1 MGEIRTISSKSRI
14 VSFIIIYPILL
25 NYIKYILF
33 IILLS
38 SFTNSFSQT
47 RVKVDGDKVKP
58 DNSLCKGCVVVTGNV
73 KITQRGTKITCDK
86 AIWDRRSNNV
96 DATGNVKIYRSDSD
110 YPLQGDKLFF
120 DGNTSIARLRD
131 NVYYKDDKVSFT
143 TEKFDYNTK
152 TEEGH
157 YFDGGVVKDSTN
169 TLISQRG
176 YVFKN
181 DDIIVKDS
189 VVITTP
195 DYLVLSD
202 SIKYNSEKQMVYVIA
217 PTTLY
222 SDSSELYAE
231 GGYYNTQISYA
242 FLTDNAQMSRSNYKL
257 KGDTIAYNETA
268 MIGEGWG
275 NIEMND
281 TIQKLLLR
289 GHYMYHDGN
298 RDYSFLTDS
307 AQALLYSGFDTLYS
321 HADTLVNYV
330 DTAGIQ
336 YFSGYNNVRFF
347 RLDVQGKCDSLVYN
361 MDDETTT
368 MYYEPMLWSLYNQM
382 SGEIINI
389 YNKNN
394 RISHI
399 EMLDG
404 AFVVSR
410 EDSIRFNQIRGKTI
424 TGYISGND
432 LRKIQVDGSAES
444 IYYSRDGLA
453 LVGYNQ
459 TESSYLSI
467 SMENGAIK
475 RLSLFPASTGTFY
488 SLDSKPYEEQFL
500 RGFQW
505 RSDLRPYA
513 PWDIFRRTPREE
525 STKKRASRPKRR

>member
-1 MGEIRTISSKSRI
+1 M
-14 VSFIIIYPILL
+14 
-25 NYIKYILF
+25 
-33 IILLS
+33 
-38 SFTNSFSQT
+38 
-47 RVKVDGDKVKP
+47 DGDKVQP
-58 DNSLCKGCVVVTGNV
+58 NNSLCKGCLVVTGNV

-110 YPLQGDKLFF
+110 HPLRGDILYFN
-120 DGNTSIARLRD
+120 GNTSIAQLRD
-131 NVYYKDDKVSFT
+131 NVYYIDDKISFT
-143 TEKFDYNTK
+143 TDKFDYNTK
-152 TEEGH
+152 TEEGFYH
-157 YFDGGVVKDSTN
+157 EGGVVKDSVN
-169 TLISQRG
+169 TLESLRG
-176 YVFKN
+176 YIFKN

-202 SIKYNSEKQMVYVIA
+202 SIKYNSTDQMVYIIA

-231 GGYYNTQISYA
+231 GGYYNTLVSYA
-242 FLTDNAQMSRSNYKL
+242 FLTDNAQMAQGSYKL
-257 KGDTIAYNETA
+257 KGDTIAYNETE

-275 NIEMND
+275 NISMND
-281 TIQKLLLR
+281 TAQKLLLR

-298 RDYSFLTDS
+298 IDRSYLTDS
-307 AQALLYSGFDTLYS
+307 AEALLYSGFDTLFS
-321 HADTLVNYV
+321 HADTLVNYI

-336 YFSGYNNVRFF
+336 HFAGYPNVRFF

-361 MDDETTT
+361 MDEEITT

-382 SGEIINI
+382 SGDVINI
-389 YNKNN
+389 YNKDN
-394 RISHI
+394 RISHL
-399 EMLDG
+399 EMVDD
-404 AFVVSR
+404 AFIVSR
-410 EDSIRFNQIRGKTI
+410 EDSIRFNQVKGKTI

-432 LRKIQVDGSAES
+432 LRKIQVDGAAES
-444 IYYSRDGLA
+444 LYYSRDGLA

-467 SMENGAIK
+467 SMENGAIN

-525 STKKRASRPKRR
+525 TSKKRRAPKKR